1 MDGDG
6 SLEAIALVVSIVLL
20 GLLSAAD
27 GHESARGHVGAVEQG
42 RARRKSLISN
52 DDVRATAQVI
62 LAVTAA
68 ASTLSLAFSQSAGWG
83 VALLW
88 TAALLAGM
96 ILMQGI
102 TFGLGARWGGATR
115 IALPLLWPLALLA
128 APLELLRKAIASAI
142 AGDLERRGSREDPAD
157 ALVNGLPGL
166 MAEGDEE
173 EELDPHERRMIRS
186 ILKLDQTTAREIM
199 VPRMDILAADS
210 SSTPGQVADMM
221 HESGHSRIPLYLD
234 SLDDIVGIVHS
245 RDLLRNFGA
254 DGEEVRLT
262 DIVRPALFVPD
273 SKRVDDLLREFQE
286 HRIQVAIVVD
296 EYGGTAG
303 LVTIEDLLEEI
314 VGEIEDEFDEDE
326 PLHEMLDERR
336 AVMDA
341 RMPLDEVNRVLS
353 VNLEGDGFDT
363 LGGLLYQQLGKMPSP
378 GDELEVDGLDIRVIS
393 TLGRRIKKVEVA
405 LKVGDGE

>member
-6 SLEAIALVVSIVLL
+6 SLEAIALVISIVLY
-20 GLLSAAD
+20 GLLAAAD
-27 GHESARGHVGAVEQG
+27 GHESAGGHVGAAEQG

-68 ASTLSLAFSQSAGWG
+68 AATLSLAFSQSAGWG

-88 TAALLAGM
+88 IAALLAGM
-96 ILMQGI
+96 ILMQGVAY
-102 TFGLGARWGGATR
+102 GLGARWGGATR
-115 IALPLLWPLALLA
+115 LSLPLLWPLALLA
-128 APLELLRKAIASAI
+128 APLDMVRSAIASAL
-142 AGDLERRGSREDPAD
+142 AGDSERRGSSTDPAD

-199 VPRMDILAADS
+199 VPRMDILAADA

-221 HESGHSRIPLYLD
+221 HESGHSRIPLYRD
-234 SLDDIVGIVHS
+234 SLDDILGIVHS
-245 RDLLRNFGA
+245 RDLLRNFGS
-254 DGEEVRLT
+254 DGEEVRLA

-353 VNLEGDGFDT
+353 VNLEGDGFET

-378 GDELEVDGLDIRVIS
+378 GDELEVDGLDIRVLS

-405 LKVGDGE
+405 LRTEEDE